1 MARTIAEIQA
11 DMITAKESEAGL
23 SGLTSTS
30 IVSIWRLIF
39 YVCAVAIR
47 VIEDLFD
54 VLEDNVEARRLEI
67 PVGVKRWYASE
78 SLVYQFG
85 DTLEFADG
93 RLDYAIIDDT
103 KYVVDLSAVDIVNGV
118 TVIKVAKV
126 TAGVAGP
133 LSATELA
140 GFTQYWIEK
149 RFAGTTIS
157 IISQDADLLK
167 AYYTVTR
174 DSQVLASDGSLLTD
188 PASFPV
194 EDAIN
199 SFLQTF
205 QAENFD
211 GTLQVM
217 SLTDAIQGAVG
228 VTNVVATAIEAKP
241 YNSATYQNV
250 LSISQQ
256 KYVATA
262 GYSKIDPLFPLSTTI
277 NYVV

>member
-1 MARTIAEIQA
+1 MARTIAEIQS

-30 IVSIWRLIF
+30 IVAIWRLIF

-241 YNSATYQNV
+241 YNSATYQDV
-250 LSISQQ
+250 LSNSQQ

-277 NYVV
+277 NYVI